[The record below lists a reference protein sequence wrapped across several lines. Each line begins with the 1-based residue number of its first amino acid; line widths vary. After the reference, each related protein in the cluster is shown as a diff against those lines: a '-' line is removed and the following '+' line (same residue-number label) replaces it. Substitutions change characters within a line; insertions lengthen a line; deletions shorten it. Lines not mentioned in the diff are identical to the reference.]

1 MPAFETRTDSPG
13 ETPEVPKIHVST
25 GEESSGSGPEFTQGL
40 RPRHQRERN
49 SERPPR
55 NSHGDWPFLRPPERV
70 PEGPVKY
77 PKIHVSTGEESSGF
91 GPEFT
96 QGLRPR
102 HQRERNSERPPR
114 NSHGDWPF
122 LRPPERVPE
131 GPVKYPKIHV
141 STGEESSGSGPEFTQ
156 GLRPRHQRERNSER
170 PPRNSHGDWP
180 FLRPPERV
188 PEGPV
193 KYPKIQVSTGEES
206 SGSGPEFTQG
216 LRPRHQR
223 ERNSERPPRN
233 SHGDWPFLRPPERV
247 PEGPVKY
254 PKIHVSTGEESSG
267 SGPEFTQGLRPRHQ
281 RERNSERPPR
291 NSHGDWP
298 FLRPPERVPE
308 GPVKYPKI
316 QVSTGEESSGSGR
329 EFTQGLRPRHQRER
343 NSERPPRN
351 SHGDWPFLRPP
362 ERVPEGPVGKNS
374 RRSRRISRGG
384 ALHRKGERNSRVVPP
399 FQESPRC
406 VSPFQRNRFS
416 LHCLDVQAEDRLPP
430 RVHGGQ
436 PCGKASWESLV
447 GKTRGKTIDALIHGA
462 DCVTLLLPLWRK
474 AQSACP
480 HSRRGLTP
488 LGRLQKYPKIHVS
501 TGEESSGSGPEF
513 TQGLRPQHQRERN
526 SERPPRNS
534 HGDWP
539 FLRPPERVTEGPV
552 GKNSRRSR
560 RISRGGALHRK
571 GERNSRVVPPFQ
583 ESPRC
588 VSPFQRNRFSLHYLD
603 VQAEDRL
610 PPRVHVG
617 QPCGKASW
625 ESPVGKTRGKTIDAL
640 IHGADCVTLLLPLWR
655 KAQSACPHSRR
666 GLTPLGRLQKY
677 PKIHVSTGEESSG
690 SGPEFTQGLRPRHQR
705 ERNSERPPRNSHGD
719 WPFLRP
725 PERVPE
731 GPVGKN
737 SRRSRRISR
746 GGALHRKGER
756 NSRVVP
762 PFQESPRCVSPFQR
776 NRFSLHYLDVQAE
789 DRLPPRVHVGQPCGK
804 ASWESPVGKTRGKT
818 IDALIHGADWVTLLL
833 PHWRKAQVH
842 ARIRDED

>member
-13 ETPEVPKIHVST
+13 ETPEVPQDHVST

-40 RPRHQRERN
+40 RPRHR
-49 SERPPR
+49 
-55 NSHGDWPFLRPPERV
+55 
-70 PEGPVKY
+70 
-77 PKIHVSTGEESSGF
+77 
-91 GPEFT
+91 
-96 QGLRPR
+96 
-102 HQRERNSERPPR
+102 RERNSERPPR

-156 GLRPRHQRERNSER
+156 GLRPRHQRERNFER
-170 PPRNSHGDWP
+170 PPRNSHGDWL

-193 KYPKIQVSTGEES
+193 KYPKIHVSTGEESSGSGPEFTQGLRPRHQRERNSERPPRNSHGDWRFLRPPERVPEGPVKYPKIHVSTGEESSGSGPEFTQGLRPRHQRERNSERPPRNSHGDWRFLRPPERVPEGPVPRIDSHHVCTWDSPVGKPRGKDTRENHRCFDPRGGLRDTAATALEESASACPHSRRGLTPLGRLQKYPKIHVSTGEES

-316 QVSTGEESSGSGR
+316 HVSTGEESSGSGP

-351 SHGDWPFLRPP
+351 SHGDWRFLRPP
-362 ERVPEGPVGKNS
+362 ERVPEGPV
-374 RRSRRISRGG
+374 
-384 ALHRKGERNSRVVPP
+384 
-399 FQESPRC
+399 
-406 VSPFQRNRFS
+406 
-416 LHCLDVQAEDRLPP
+416 
-430 RVHGGQ
+430 
-436 PCGKASWESLV
+436 
-447 GKTRGKTIDALIHGA
+447 
-462 DCVTLLLPLWRK
+462 
-474 AQSACP
+474 
-480 HSRRGLTP
+480 
-488 LGRLQKYPKIHVS
+488 KYPKIHVS

-513 TQGLRPQHQRERN
+513 TQGLRPRHQRERN

-534 HGDWP
+534 HGDWR
-539 FLRPPERVTEGPV
+539 FLRPPERVPEGPV
-552 GKNSRRSR
+552 P
-560 RISRGGALHRK
+560 RIDSH
-571 GERNSRVVPPFQ
+571 
-583 ESPRC
+583 
-588 VSPFQRNRFSLHYLD
+588 
-603 VQAEDRL
+603 
-610 PPRVHVG
+610 HV
-617 QPCGKASW
+617 CTW
-625 ESPVGKTRGKTIDAL
+625 DSPVGKPRGKDTRENQRGCDPRGGLRDTAATAL
-640 IHGADCVTLLLPLWR
+640 EESA
-655 KAQSACPHSRR
+655 SACPHSRR

-762 PFQESPRCVSPFQR
+762 PFQESPRFVSPFQR
-776 NRFSLHYLDVQAE
+776 NRFSLHCLDVQAE

-804 ASWESPVGKTRGKT
+804 ASWESLVGKTRGKT
-818 IDALIHGADWVTLLL
+818 IDALIHGADCVTLLL
-833 PHWRKAQVH
+833 PLWRKAQVH